1 MEWVAIFLLRGN
13 LPNPGDGTQV
23 SLHCRQ
29 TLLPSEPPGTGHRMS
44 QNKMPQCEGARDT
57 CSGLTAPCV
66 WVGKTH
72 TAANVPLSPWGR
84 GAPRRHQTGVDLSAM
99 EGTPPPHCPHFPHHG
114 PQSDTSQLGCGKPA
128 RTPLSGR
135 EEAGIAQPRDAQSCA
150 GRDAQEKRAQIRPGQ
165 GVLMPPTERGAL
177 KSSSSRNAR
186 GLSPSH
192 AHPETNSVTGHPSK

>member
-99 EGTPPPHCPHFPHHG
+99 EGTPPPSLPPLPPPRAPVGH
-114 PQSDTSQLGCGKPA
+114 KPA
-128 RTPLSGR
+128 WLWETSKDAPFREGGGWHSSAQRCPKLCRQGCSGEKSPNPAR
-135 EEAGIAQPRDAQSCA
+135 AGGADA
-150 GRDAQEKRAQIRPGQ
+150 P
-165 GVLMPPTERGAL
+165 
-177 KSSSSRNAR
+177 
-186 GLSPSH
+186 H
-192 AHPETNSVTGHPSK
+192 